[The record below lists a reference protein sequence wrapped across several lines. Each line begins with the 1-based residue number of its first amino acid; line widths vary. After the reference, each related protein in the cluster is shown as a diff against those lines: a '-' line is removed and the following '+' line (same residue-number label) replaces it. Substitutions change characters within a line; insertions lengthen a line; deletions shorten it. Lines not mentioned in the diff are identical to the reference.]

1 MLRAIRSEIV
11 TRVTWRYL
19 VRVVLLALAYAAG
32 AHLGV
37 LLASSHSPVTAVWL
51 PSGIAAAGLLMSG
64 RRSLPGVALGSCIA
78 VVTTGGSLGVAAVLW
93 VGPVLEAAAV
103 LYICSHPLFQIR
115 REFDRVQDVAALLLA
130 STVAPVFS
138 ATVGTLTLSSFGRL
152 PWTEFWGAWATWWVG
167 DALGILLLTPMLLTW
182 QSGRLFKRERTRT
195 VEAGVL
201 VVSILAVSWVA
212 FAWSPPA
219 AFVLAPLLTVTAVRF
234 GPRGAATSLFV
245 VAAVAIAYTFRGIGP
260 FATAPLDDGLLTLQ
274 VFVAVGTVTILS
286 LAAASTERDRVQQAL
301 RQARDELEDKV
312 AERTERL
319 RQANERLAGELR
331 ERQRAEDERRQF
343 EDQLRQSQKLESLGV
358 LAGGIAHDFNN
369 LLTAILGHAD
379 LAQTGLP
386 PDSPLRVHIDEINT
400 ASRRA
405 ADLAGQMLAYSG
417 RAQRVIKPVRLSKV
431 VRELGQLLE
440 ASVSKKAPLT
450 YRLDADLPVIEADPT
465 QLRQVVMNLIIN
477 ASEAIGDAAGTVTV
491 TTRVADVPASA
502 PGGTWIG
509 GTPPPGRYVA
519 FEVADTGCGMNAGTL
534 SRIFDPFFTTKVTGR
549 GLGLA
554 LVLGIVRGH
563 AGYLAVDSAPDHG
576 TVFAILFPP
585 SAHIEETGAAND
597 GATPA
602 ASWTGRGTVLIVDD
616 EPAVRRL
623 AKVMVERCGFD
634 TLLAEDGEEALRVFR
649 ANQGVVTGVLLDLS
663 MPRMGGRETLC
674 ELRRLDPGVP
684 ILLSSGY
691 PEQDP
696 VPGATG
702 FVQKPYRLAT
712 LSEALRAA
720 LSLPA

>member
-1 MLRAIRSEIV
+1 M
-11 TRVTWRYL
+11 TWRYL
-19 VRVVLLALAYAAG
+19 VRVVLLAVAYAAG

-37 LLASSHSPVTAVWL
+37 FLASSHSPVTAVWL

-64 RRSLPGVALGSCIA
+64 WRFLPAVALGSVVA
-78 VVTTGGSLGVAAVLW
+78 VVTTGGPLSVAAVLW
-93 VGPVLEAAAV
+93 LGPALEASAV
-103 LYICSHPLFQIR
+103 LFICTHPVFRMR
-115 REFDRVQDVAALLLA
+115 RELDRVRDVAALLLA
-130 STVAPVFS
+130 STVAPLFA

-152 PWTEFWGAWATWWVG
+152 AWTEFSGAWVTWWVG
-167 DALGILLLTPMLLTW
+167 DALGILLLVPLLLTW
-182 QSGRLFKRERTRT
+182 HSGRLFERERRRA
-195 VEAGVL
+195 VEAAVL
-201 VVSILAVSWVA
+201 VVSILTVSWVA
-212 FAWSPPA
+212 FTGVPPA

-245 VAAVAIAYTFRGIGP
+245 VAAVAIAHTFRGSGP

-274 VFVAVGTVTILS
+274 VFVTIGSITILS
-286 LAAASTERDRVQQAL
+286 LAAASSERDRVQQAL
-301 RQARDELEDKV
+301 RQARDELEDRV

-319 RQANERLAGELR
+319 RQANERLAEELR

-379 LAQTGLP
+379 LAQASLP
-386 PDSPLRVHIDEINT
+386 PGSPLRPHIDEINT

-417 RAQRVIKPVRLSKV
+417 RAQLVIKPVRLSKV

-440 ASVSKKAPLT
+440 ASVSKKAPLKF
-450 YRLDADLPVIEADPT
+450 RLDPDLPVIDADPT

-477 ASEAIGDAAGTVTV
+477 ASEAMGDVAGEVTV
-491 TTRVADVPASA
+491 TTRVADVPGSV
-502 PGGTWIG
+502 PDGTWIG

-519 FEVADTGCGMNAGTL
+519 FEVADTGCGMDAGTL

-554 LVLGIVRGH
+554 VVLGIVRGH
-563 AGYLAVDSAPDHG
+563 AGHLAVDTAPGRG

-585 SAHIEETGAAND
+585 SAHLEETGAADD
-597 GATPA
+597 GTKPA
-602 ASWTGRGTVLIVDD
+602 ATWTGCGTVLIVDD

-649 ANQGVVTGVLLDLS
+649 ANQGLVTGVLLDLS
-663 MPRMGGRETLC
+663 MPRMGGRETLR
-674 ELRRLDPGVP
+674 ELRRLDPDVP
-684 ILLSSGY
+684 VLLSSGY

-712 LSEALRAA
+712 LSEALRTA
-720 LSLPA
+720 LSPPA